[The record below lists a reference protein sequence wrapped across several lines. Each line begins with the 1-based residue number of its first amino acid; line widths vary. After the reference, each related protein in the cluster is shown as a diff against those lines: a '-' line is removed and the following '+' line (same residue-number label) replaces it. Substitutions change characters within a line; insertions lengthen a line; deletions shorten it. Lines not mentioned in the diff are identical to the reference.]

1 VVAVTNEETG
11 EYHAYITNL
20 DAETFTADE
29 VAGLYGA
36 RWHIELIF
44 KELKSRYAL
53 DKLKL
58 ESAAAAK
65 AVVLGCIVTLLASR
79 RTYLALVRG
88 IAVDKRAGFTT
99 LRWSQ
104 VFIEHASGIKEATLE
119 LNGWT
124 WTGPR

>member
-1 VVAVTNEETG
+1 M
-11 EYHAYITNL
+11 
-20 DAETFTADE
+20 
-29 VAGLYGA
+29 YGA

-65 AVVLGCIVTLLASR
+65 AVVYGCIVTLLASR
-79 RTYLALVRG
+79 RTYRALVRG
-88 IAVDKRAGFTT
+88 IAVDKRAGFNT

-104 VFIEHASGIKEATLE
+104 VFIEHASGIKEDILK
-119 LNGWT
+119 LNGLDVDRAEVME
-124 WTGPR
+124 GMLEVQARDPNEGRDGLLDGMVE